1 MIIAL
6 NPYPDYRGSGVEWL
20 GDVPGHWEVRRMKR
34 IASLNPSKAEART
47 FLGVDTP
54 VTFLPMERVK
64 TDGRID
70 EEILSASTVWNGFT
84 YFRRNDVLVAKIT
97 PCFENGKGTCL
108 DALPTEV
115 GFGSTEFH
123 VLRAGHDISPRFLYL
138 LTTLPDF
145 RQSGADEMTGAAGQ
159 QRVPQA
165 FVENYSLP
173 LPPLT
178 EQAAIVR
185 YLDHAD
191 GRIRRYISAKE
202 RLIGLLE
209 KQRQAVIHR
218 AVTRG
223 LDPDVRLKPSGVE
236 WIGDVPAHW
245 EVRRLK
251 HWIGINEAVLPETT
265 NPNFEFGYLE
275 IGAVGTGVL
284 IDEPSTI
291 RFADAPSRA
300 RRIVRSG
307 YTIVSTVR
315 TYLKAVWF
323 AEDVND
329 DLICSTGFAV
339 LTPGQE
345 TAPKFVSYLAQSNAF
360 TDRVTAESVGIAYP
374 AIAESRLS
382 SFHVCVPPLAE
393 QTAIVEYLD
402 KATADIDAAIA
413 RARRHIELLREYR
426 TRLIADVITGKLD
439 VREAAENLPDEP
451 KRTEPI
457 NEAGDLASTDDHVVN
472 ECDVNDAKLEYGISK
487 VGEYG
492 ACR

>member
-1 MIIAL
+1 MKPASYL
-6 NPYPDYRGSGVEWL
+6 KYAPSGVEWL
-20 GDVPGHWEVRRMKR
+20 GEMPEHWEVRRMKR

-47 FLGVDTP
+47 FLKADTP
-54 VTFLPMERVK
+54 VTFLPMERVR

-70 EEILSASTVWNGFT
+70 GELLSASAVWNGFS
-84 YFRRNDVLVAKIT
+84 YFRRSDVLVAKIT
-97 PCFENGKGTCL
+97 PCFENGKGACL

-123 VLRAGHDISPRFLYL
+123 VLRAGHDISPRFLHL

-145 RQSGADEMTGAAGQ
+145 RQSGADAMTGAAGQ

-173 LPPLT
+173 LPPLP

-185 YLDHAD
+185 YLDHID
-191 GRIRRYISAKE
+191 GRIRRSISAKD

-209 KQRQAVIHR
+209 EQRQAVIHH

-223 LDPDVRLKPSGVE
+223 LDPNVQLKPSSIE
-236 WIGDVPAHW
+236 WLGDVPAHW
-245 EVRRLK
+245 DVRRLK
-251 HWIGINEAVLPETT
+251 HWVGINEAVLPETT
-265 NPNFEFGYLE
+265 NPDFEFRYLE

-291 RFADAPSRA
+291 RFADSPSRA

-307 YTIVSTVR
+307 DTIVSTVR

-339 LTPGQE
+339 LTPRQE

-382 SFHVCVPPLAE
+382 SFHVCVPPLPE
-393 QTAIVEYLD
+393 QTAIVKYLD
-402 KATADIDAAIA
+402 KATADVDAAIA
-413 RARRHIELLREYR
+413 RARRHVELLREYR
-426 TRLIADVITGKLD
+426 TRLIADVVTGKLD
-439 VREAAENLPDEP
+439 VREAAMVLSEKADESNRLGETDECP
-451 KRTEPI
+451 EPETA
-457 NEAGDLASTDDHVVN
+457 NDHA
-472 ECDVNDAKLEYGISK
+472 D
-487 VGEYG
+487 
-492 ACR
+492 

>member
-1 MIIAL
+1 MRLASYL
-6 NPYPDYRGSGVEWL
+6 KYAPSGVKWL
-20 GDVPGHWEVRRMKR
+20 GDVPAHWEVRRMKR
-34 IASLNPSKAEART
+34 IASLNPSKAEVRT
-47 FLGVDTP
+47 FLKADTP
-54 VTFLPMERVK
+54 VTFLPMERVR

-70 EEILSASTVWNGFT
+70 GELRSASAVWNGFT

-97 PCFENGKGTCL
+97 PCFENGKGACL
-108 DALPTEV
+108 DALPTDV

-123 VLRAGHDISPRFLYL
+123 VLRSGHDILPRFLHL

-173 LPPLT
+173 LPPIP
-178 EQAAIVR
+178 EQDAIVR

-191 GRIRRYISAKE
+191 GRIRRSISAKE

-209 KQRQAVIHR
+209 EQRQAVIHR

-236 WIGDVPAHW
+236 WLGDVPAHW
-245 EVRRLK
+245 DVRRLK
-251 HWIGINEAVLPETT
+251 DWVGINKAVLPETT
-265 NPNFEFGYLE
+265 KPNFEFRYLE

-284 IDEPSTI
+284 IDDPSTI
-291 RFADAPSRA
+291 RFSDAPSRA

-307 YTIVSTVR
+307 DTIVSTVR

-323 AEDVND
+323 AEEVHD

-339 LTPGQE
+339 LTPRQK

-382 SFHVCVPPLAE
+382 SFHVCVPPLPE

-402 KATADIDAAIA
+402 KATADIDSAIA
-413 RARRHIELLREYR
+413 RARRHVELLREYR
-426 TRLIADVITGKLD
+426 TRLIADVVTGKLD
-439 VREAAENLPDEP
+439 VREAAATLSEN
-451 KRTEPI
+451 TE
-457 NEAGDLASTDDHVVN
+457 ASTMIDEMDKCSELERAHDHA
-472 ECDVNDAKLEYGISK
+472 D
-487 VGEYG
+487 
-492 ACR
+492 

>member
-1 MIIAL
+1 MNRL
-6 NPYPDYRGSGVEWL
+6 RLYSHYKPSDVEWL
-20 GDVPGHWEVRRMKR
+20 GNVPEHWEVRRMKR
-34 IASLNPSKAEART
+34 IASLNPSKAEARR
-47 FLGVDTP
+47 FLKADTP
-54 VTFLPMERVK
+54 VTFLPMERVR

-70 EEILSASTVWNGFT
+70 GELLSASAVWNGFS

-97 PCFENGKGTCL
+97 PCFENGKGACL

-123 VLRAGHDISPRFLYL
+123 VLRAGHDISPRFLHL

-145 RQSGADEMTGAAGQ
+145 RQSGADAMTGAAGQ

-165 FVENYSLP
+165 FVKNYSLP
-173 LPPLT
+173 LPPLPD
-178 EQAAIVR
+178 QATIVR
-185 YLDHAD
+185 YLDHAEE
-191 GRIRRYISAKE
+191 RIRRSISAKD
-202 RLIGLLE
+202 RLAGLLE
-209 KQRQAVIHR
+209 EQRQAVIHH

-223 LDPDVRLKPSGVE
+223 LDPNVCFKPSGVE
-236 WIGDVPAHW
+236 WLGDVPVHW

-251 HWIGINEAVLPETT
+251 HWVGINETVLPETT
-265 NPNFEFGYLE
+265 NPDFEFRYLE

-291 RFADAPSRA
+291 RFADSPSRA

-307 YTIVSTVR
+307 DTIVSTVR

-339 LTPGQE
+339 LTPRQE

-382 SFHVCVPPLAE
+382 SFHVCVPPLPE
-393 QTAIVEYLD
+393 QTAIVKYLD
-402 KATADIDAAIA
+402 KATADVDAAIA
-413 RARRHIELLREYR
+413 RARRHVELLREYR
-426 TRLIADVITGKLD
+426 TRLIADVVTGKLD
-439 VREAAENLPDEP
+439 VREAAMVLSEKADESNRLGETDECP
-451 KRTEPI
+451 EPETA
-457 NEAGDLASTDDHVVN
+457 NDHA
-472 ECDVNDAKLEYGISK
+472 D
-487 VGEYG
+487 
-492 ACR
+492 

>member
-6 NPYPDYRGSGVEWL
+6 NPYPDYRGSGVKWL
-20 GDVPGHWEVRRMKR
+20 GDVPAHWEVRRMKR
-34 IASLNPSKAEART
+34 IASLNPSKAEARR
-47 FLGVDTP
+47 FLKADTP
-54 VTFLPMERVK
+54 VTFLPMERVR

-70 EEILSASTVWNGFT
+70 GELLSASAVWNGFS

-97 PCFENGKGTCL
+97 PCFENGKGACL
-108 DALPTEV
+108 NTLPTEV

-123 VLRAGHDISPRFLYL
+123 VLRAGHDISPRFLHL

-145 RQSGADEMTGAAGQ
+145 RQSGADAMTGAAGQ

-173 LPPLT
+173 LPPLP

-185 YLDHAD
+185 YLDRID
-191 GRIRRYISAKE
+191 GRIRRSISAKD

-209 KQRQAVIHR
+209 EQRQAVIHH

-223 LDPDVRLKPSGVE
+223 LDPDVRLKPSSIE
-236 WIGDVPAHW
+236 WLGDVPVHW

-251 HWIGINEAVLPETT
+251 HWVGINETVLPETT
-265 NPNFEFGYLE
+265 NPDFEFRYLE

-284 IDEPSTI
+284 IDKPSTI

-307 YTIVSTVR
+307 DTIISTVR

-339 LTPGQE
+339 LTPRQE

-382 SFHVCVPPLAE
+382 SFHVCVPPLPE
-393 QTAIVEYLD
+393 QVAIVKYLD
-402 KATADIDAAIA
+402 KATADVDAAIA
-413 RARRHIELLREYR
+413 RARRHVELLREYR
-426 TRLIADVITGKLD
+426 TRLIADVVTGKLD
-439 VREAAENLPDEP
+439 VREAAMVLSEKADESN
-451 KRTEPI
+451 RLGETDECLEPETA
-457 NEAGDLASTDDHVVN
+457 NDHA
-472 ECDVNDAKLEYGISK
+472 D
-487 VGEYG
+487 
-492 ACR
+492 

>member
-1 MIIAL
+1 
-6 NPYPDYRGSGVEWL
+6 
-20 GDVPGHWEVRRMKR
+20 MKR

-47 FLGVDTP
+47 FLKADTP
-54 VTFLPMERVK
+54 VTFLPMERVR

-70 EEILSASTVWNGFT
+70 GELLSASAVWNGFS
-84 YFRRNDVLVAKIT
+84 YFRRSDVLVAKIT
-97 PCFENGKGTCL
+97 PCFENGKGACL

-123 VLRAGHDISPRFLYL
+123 VLRAGHDISPRFLHL

-145 RQSGADEMTGAAGQ
+145 RQSGADAMTGAAGQ

-173 LPPLT
+173 LPPLP

-185 YLDHAD
+185 YLDHID
-191 GRIRRYISAKE
+191 GRIRRSISAKD

-209 KQRQAVIHR
+209 EQRQAVIHH

-223 LDPDVRLKPSGVE
+223 LDPNVQLKPSSIE
-236 WIGDVPAHW
+236 WLGDVPAHW
-245 EVRRLK
+245 DVRRLK
-251 HWIGINEAVLPETT
+251 HWVGINEAVLPETT
-265 NPNFEFGYLE
+265 NPDFEFRYLE

-291 RFADAPSRA
+291 RFADSPSRA

-307 YTIVSTVR
+307 DTIVSTVR

-339 LTPGQE
+339 LTPRQE

-382 SFHVCVPPLAE
+382 SFHVCVPPLPE
-393 QTAIVEYLD
+393 QTAIVKYLD
-402 KATADIDAAIA
+402 KATADVDAAIA
-413 RARRHIELLREYR
+413 RARRHVELLREYR
-426 TRLIADVITGKLD
+426 TRLIADVVTGKLD
-439 VREAAENLPDEP
+439 VREAAMVLSEKADESNRLGETDECP
-451 KRTEPI
+451 EPETA
-457 NEAGDLASTDDHVVN
+457 NDHA
-472 ECDVNDAKLEYGISK
+472 D
-487 VGEYG
+487 
-492 ACR
+492 

>member
-1 MIIAL
+1 MNRL
-6 NPYPDYRGSGVEWL
+6 RLYSHYKPSDVEWL
-20 GDVPGHWEVRRMKR
+20 GDMPEHWEVRRMKR

-47 FLGVDTP
+47 FLKADTP
-54 VTFLPMERVK
+54 VTFLPMERVR

-70 EEILSASTVWNGFT
+70 GELLSASAVWNGFS
-84 YFRRNDVLVAKIT
+84 YFRRSDVLVAKIT
-97 PCFENGKGTCL
+97 PCFENGKGACL

-123 VLRAGHDISPRFLYL
+123 VLRAGHDISPRFLHL

-145 RQSGADEMTGAAGQ
+145 RQSGADAMTGAAGQ

-173 LPPLT
+173 LPPLA

-185 YLDHAD
+185 YLDHAEE
-191 GRIRRYISAKE
+191 RIRRSISAKD
-202 RLIGLLE
+202 RLAGLLE
-209 KQRQAVIHR
+209 EQRQAVIHH

-223 LDPDVRLKPSGVE
+223 LDPNVRLKPSGIE
-236 WIGDVPAHW
+236 WLGDVPVHW
-245 EVRRLK
+245 DVRRLK
-251 HWIGINEAVLPETT
+251 HWVGINETVLPETT
-265 NPNFEFGYLE
+265 NPDFEFRYLE

-307 YTIVSTVR
+307 DTIISTVR
-315 TYLKAVWF
+315 TYLKAVLF

-339 LTPGQE
+339 LTPRQE

-382 SFHVCVPPLAE
+382 SFHVCVPPLPE
-393 QTAIVEYLD
+393 QVAIVKYLD
-402 KATADIDAAIA
+402 KATADVDAAVA
-413 RARRHIELLREYR
+413 RARRHVELLREYR
-426 TRLIADVITGKLD
+426 TRLIADVVTGKLD
-439 VREAAENLPDEP
+439 VREAAMVLSEKADESNRLGETDECP
-451 KRTEPI
+451 EP
-457 NEAGDLASTDDHVVN
+457 ETAHDHA
-472 ECDVNDAKLEYGISK
+472 D
-487 VGEYG
+487 
-492 ACR
+492 

>member
-1 MIIAL
+1 MIMAL

-20 GDVPGHWEVRRMKR
+20 GDVPEHWEVRRMKR
-34 IASLNPSKAEART
+34 IASLNPSKAEARR
-47 FLGVDTP
+47 FLKADTP
-54 VTFLPMERVK
+54 VTFLPMERVR

-70 EEILSASTVWNGFT
+70 GELLSASAVWNGFS
-84 YFRRNDVLVAKIT
+84 YFRRSDVLVAKIT
-97 PCFENGKGTCL
+97 PCFENGKGACL

-123 VLRAGHDISPRFLYL
+123 VLRAGHDISPRFLHL
-138 LTTLPDF
+138 LTTLPEF
-145 RQSGADEMTGAAGQ
+145 RQSGADAMTGAAGQ

-173 LPPLT
+173 LPPLP
-178 EQAAIVR
+178 EQATIVR
-185 YLDHAD
+185 YLDHAEE
-191 GRIRRYISAKE
+191 RIRRSISAKD
-202 RLIGLLE
+202 RLAGLLE
-209 KQRQAVIHR
+209 EQRQAVIHH

-223 LDPDVRLKPSGVE
+223 LDPNVRLKPSGIE
-236 WIGDVPAHW
+236 WLGDVPVHW
-245 EVRRLK
+245 DVRRLK
-251 HWIGINEAVLPETT
+251 HWVGINETVLPETT
-265 NPNFEFGYLE
+265 NPDFEFRYLE

-284 IDEPSTI
+284 IDEPSII

-307 YTIVSTVR
+307 DTIVSTVR

-339 LTPGQE
+339 LTPRQE

-382 SFHVCVPPLAE
+382 SFHVCVPPLPE
-393 QTAIVEYLD
+393 QVAIVEYLD
-402 KATADIDAAIA
+402 KATAEIDAAIA
-413 RARRHIELLREYR
+413 RARRHVELLREYR
-426 TRLIADVITGKLD
+426 TRLIADVVTGKLD
-439 VREAAENLPDEP
+439 MREAAMVLSEKADESNRLGETDECP
-451 KRTEPI
+451 EP
-457 NEAGDLASTDDHVVN
+457 ETAHDHA
-472 ECDVNDAKLEYGISK
+472 D
-487 VGEYG
+487 
-492 ACR
+492 